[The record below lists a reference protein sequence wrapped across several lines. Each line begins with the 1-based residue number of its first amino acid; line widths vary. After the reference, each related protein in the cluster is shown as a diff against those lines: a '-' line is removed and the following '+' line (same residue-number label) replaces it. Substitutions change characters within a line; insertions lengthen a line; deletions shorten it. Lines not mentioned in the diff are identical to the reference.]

1 MFFSKEAS
9 MPSRSQAGQNDYGV
23 HWRRIITTLVVQIAI
38 LLALSGAA
46 VLYLGWS
53 SNSAQAEFM
62 RAIESA
68 SGPSRLQ
75 PPTAIHSVKS
85 RSVCPRRA

>member
-1 MFFSKEAS
+1 
-9 MPSRSQAGQNDYGV
+9 MPSRDQAGQNDYGV
-23 HWRRIITTLVVQIAI
+23 HRLRIIRILVVQIAI

-46 VLYLGWS
+46 AFYVGWS
-53 SNSAQAEFM
+53 SDAAQAEFM